1 MLLLDYW
8 LHSGVIVRLAV
19 CFIFSIKLQRP
30 WRPTKGN
37 AEMRN
42 MSKKTWKLR
51 VWNRMAE
58 MQKLDILLKHAK
70 VPHTYDLKYLCGY
83 NEQIVVYNSEGQ
95 RMWDAI
101 CFHGT
106 FSLSGSYGAEQG
118 LIEVMGSQL
127 LSHDDVEGWLTAR
140 QVMKMWRC
148 RNAAQ
153 NR

>member
-1 MLLLDYW
+1 
-8 LHSGVIVRLAV
+8 
-19 CFIFSIKLQRP
+19 
-30 WRPTKGN
+30 
-37 AEMRN
+37 MRN

-51 VWNRMAE
+51 VWNRMTE

-70 VPHTYDLKYLCGY
+70 VPHTYDPKYLSDY
-83 NEQIVVYNSEGQ
+83 TEQIVVYNSEGQ

-106 FSLSGSYGAEQG
+106 FSLPGSYGAEQG
-118 LIEVMGSQL
+118 LIEVMGAQL
-127 LSHDDVEGWLTAR
+127 LGHDDVKGWLTAR
-140 QVMKMWRC
+140 QVTKMWRC